1 MFIKS
6 GLPSPSGSCLP
17 THAFS
22 ESVDAEEV
30 NRSGM
35 LNGKER
41 EPPAGGSWDH
51 HCRLRSAD
59 PAGSPIST
67 SEPMFIIRLEF
78 SQGLLSMDHPKRG
91 LESSELRLVGNLT
104 LWNESM
110 PWAG

>member
-6 GLPSPSGSCLP
+6 GLPSPSGSHLP
-17 THAFS
+17 TPAFS

-30 NRSGM
+30 NWTGM
-35 LNGKER
+35 LDGKER

-51 HCRLRSAD
+51 HCRLRTAD
-59 PAGSPIST
+59 PTGYPIST

-78 SQGLLSMDHPKRG
+78 SQGLLSMDHPKPG

-104 LWNESM
+104 LWGSV